1 MHLMCLN
8 FFFLFFS
15 PPGFILLKFKNNLR
29 CPKHFAPPPSSPSCC
44 PVSSEVLPRF
54 ARLRGQKV

>member
-44 PVSSEVLPRF
+44 PVSSEGTSLFLSYASLPH
-54 ARLRGQKV
+54 